1 MDFTKEELHLIW
13 ISLLCAGNGRI
24 PNTVDRNERVEL
36 TDEAQQ
42 EARILALKIGFKL
55 ND

>member
-24 PNTVDRNERVEL
+24 PNTIDRGERVEL
-36 TDEAQQ
+36 TNKSQE
-42 EARILALKIGFKL
+42 EARILAQKIGSVL
-55 ND
+55 